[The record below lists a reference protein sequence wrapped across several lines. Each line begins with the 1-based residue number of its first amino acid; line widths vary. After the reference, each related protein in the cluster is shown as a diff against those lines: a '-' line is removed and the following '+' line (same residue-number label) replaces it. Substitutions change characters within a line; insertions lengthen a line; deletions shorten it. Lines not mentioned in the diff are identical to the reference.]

1 MGRSCSPCRLHC
13 KGSAAYPE
21 IAYMMH
27 IRGSA
32 DQSNGDLIRF
42 IVIVAGLI
50 LAEAKAKMRMKSWLQ
65 GQGSERIQGG
75 ETDAQLYAFSDR

>member
-1 MGRSCSPCRLHC
+1 MRFPAGSAFSGKDKSFLCITRLHLKHGGMNGQIVLLHADC
-13 KGSAAYPE
+13 IVKGLQHILE

-27 IRGSA
+27 TRGSA

-50 LAEAKAKMRMKSWLQ
+50 LC
-65 GQGSERIQGG
+65 GG
-75 ETDAQLYAFSDR
+75 